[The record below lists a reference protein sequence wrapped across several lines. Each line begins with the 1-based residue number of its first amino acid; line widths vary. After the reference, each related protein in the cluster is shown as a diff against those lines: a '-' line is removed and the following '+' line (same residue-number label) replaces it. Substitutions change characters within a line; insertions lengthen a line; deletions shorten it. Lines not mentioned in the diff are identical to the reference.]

1 MSSGRSGGQKSQG
14 RECVPDLA
22 LGVGF
27 QRRTSHSGNFAVET
41 DDAARNGSLNQET
54 PHTTREAISLT

>member
-1 MSSGRSGGQKSQG
+1 M
-14 RECVPDLA
+14 PDLA

-27 QRRTSHSGNFAVET
+27 QHRASHSGNVAVET
-41 DDAARNGSLNQET
+41 DDAAQDGSLNQET

>member
-1 MSSGRSGGQKSQG
+1 MSSGRSCGQKSQG

-27 QRRTSHSGNFAVET
+27 QHRASHSGNVAVET
-41 DDAARNGSLNQET
+41 DDAAQDGSLNQ
-54 PHTTREAISLT
+54 

>member
-14 RECVPDLA
+14 RACVPDPA

-27 QRRTSHSGNFAVET
+27 QHRASHSGNVAVET
-41 DDAARNGSLNQET
+41 DDAAQDGSLNQEM
-54 PHTTREAISLT
+54 PHTTREAISQA